1 MATTK
6 NAASHL
12 KASQLFMR
20 TAFPLSILLSLFP
33 VLTVVLSMFCRILY
47 ILCPLFRCAYY
58 PVDRLCEVTSDA
70 LHHIGKT
77 AVGSKARNGIH
88 FVKYNL
94 FCPYRTGPLL

>member
-20 TAFPLSILLSLFP
+20 TAFPLS

-58 PVDRLCEVTSDA
+58 PVDRLCEVTADA

-88 FVKYNL
+88 FVKYNIFL
-94 FCPYRTGPLL
+94 SV

>member
-12 KASQLFMR
+12 KASQLLCV
-20 TAFPLSILLSLFP
+20 PLSRFLSCSLRFLSSFR
-33 VLTVVLSMFCRILY
+33 LTVVLSMFCRILY
-47 ILCPLFRCAYY
+47 VFYPLLRCTYN
-58 PVDRLCEVTSDA
+58 PVDRLCEVTADA

-77 AVGSKARNGIH
+77 AVGGKARNGIY

-94 FCPYRTGPLL
+94 FLSV